1 MQFEPLNF
9 QIGASNVRRDRINL
23 LLIAVFLQHLYSI
36 HLADQSEDCTMQLA
50 DHIRVSY
57 FSFIFK
63 DFCTIIKAMSDL
75 KLYLLFVLVQFTQSA
90 LDCMAVEVGRLRAF
104 LHAGQEKADLAV
116 LLKDLE
122 TSCSDIRQ
130 FCKKIRRR
138 MPGTDAPGIP
148 AALNFGPQ
156 VKTAADFIRTYSNAS
171 GILLL
176 NLFFLPDAG
185 VRHAF
190 RLQETPDLGGGSAAG
205 GGSSRSSD
213 DVTSG

>member
-1 MQFEPLNF
+1 MAPVVT
-9 QIGASNVRRDRINL
+9 SC
-23 LLIAVFLQHLYSI
+23 S
-36 HLADQSEDCTMQLA
+36 S
-50 DHIRVSY
+50 S
-57 FSFIFK
+57 
-63 DFCTIIKAMSDL
+63 
-75 KLYLLFVLVQFTQSA
+75 VQFTQSA

-148 AALNFGPQ
+148 AALSFGQQ
-156 VKTAADFIRTYSNAS
+156 VTMETRQPNHIRSPTGSTS
-171 GILLL
+171 VVLRPTGL
-176 NLFFLPDAG
+176 
-185 VRHAF
+185 RHPL
-190 RLQETPDLGGGSAAG
+190 RLQETSNLGGGRPAG
-205 GGSSRSSD
+205 GGGGRSPD